1 VQIPTARANDCEWRL
16 WGWFLGFLI
25 SLHNQIRRRAMV
37 NALKRF
43 WKDEDGITMIEYSLM
58 AAAVAT
64 VSDRGNRASP

>member
-1 VQIPTARANDCEWRL
+1 
-16 WGWFLGFLI
+16 
-25 SLHNQIRRRAMV
+25 MV